1 MSNHQ
6 KFIDTALRLI
16 AKHGRD
22 TMFNTVSSTLK
33 NPEKPWQGTA
43 AADTVVGPFKAV
55 YVPFRGFE
63 FGSEFKD
70 SQLFKEVE
78 EICLV
83 AGSQAD
89 LEKVDKIVDDG
100 ASYKVEWVQRLRP
113 GNQTILYAMGVSR

>member
-22 TMFNTVSSTLK
+22 TMFNTVSSALK

-43 AADTVVGPFKAV
+43 TADSVVGPLKAV

-83 AGSQAD
+83 AGSKAD